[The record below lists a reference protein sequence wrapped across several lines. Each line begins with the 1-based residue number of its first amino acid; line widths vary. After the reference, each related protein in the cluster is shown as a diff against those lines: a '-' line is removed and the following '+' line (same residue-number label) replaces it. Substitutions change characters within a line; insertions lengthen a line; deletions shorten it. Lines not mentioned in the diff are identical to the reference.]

1 MLSSEQKKMIL
12 NHLRRPEND
21 LTISEIAGQIAQ
33 EFNKVGGNVN
43 LSGVEQTAI
52 LMNIGETDE
61 RIAYIYA
68 EGYSWKE
75 HPKAIDSNKLHGE
88 YSVEMAEKFGI
99 ELSDEQ
105 KQVIAGHSKG
115 MYETPMAQIIKI
127 AEVCRAT
134 EFPRWYRGEKKEP
147 ATNWKEVSDVLKEDP
162 NISVGMIEHA
172 KNSYGRRFKTKE
184 EVSIE
189 KDT

>member
-21 LTISEIAGQIAQ
+21 LAISEIAGQIAQ
-33 EFNKVGGNVN
+33 KFNKAGGNVDI
-43 LSGVEQTAI
+43 SEVEQTAI

-68 EGYSWKE
+68 EGYNWKE

-99 ELSDEQ
+99 KLSDEQ

-115 MYETPMAQIIKI
+115 MYETPMAQIYSHSPEYIRK
-127 AEVCRAT
+127 RAKAL
-134 EFPRWYRGEKKEP
+134 KKE
-147 ATNWKEVSDVLKEDP
+147 N
-162 NISVGMIEHA
+162 N
-172 KNSYGRRFKTKE
+172 R
-184 EVSIE
+184 
-189 KDT
+189 